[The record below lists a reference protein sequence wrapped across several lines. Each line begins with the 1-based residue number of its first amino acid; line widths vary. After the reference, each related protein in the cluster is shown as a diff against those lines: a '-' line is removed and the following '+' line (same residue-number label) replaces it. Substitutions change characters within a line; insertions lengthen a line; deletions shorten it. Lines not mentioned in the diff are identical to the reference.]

1 MMNLVTIDT
10 GTTNTRVML
19 WQNGKKIAKVARPV
33 GVKSTSITGSKDTL
47 HQTIKS
53 AIEELLK
60 TAQVELNSDVKFIAS
75 GMITSNLGLAEIPHQ
90 SAPVSMSDVAANM
103 EKILIPEVCS
113 QPIWFVPGVK
123 NSVRIITSE
132 NIDQMD
138 VMRGE
143 EVEAF
148 GALTQLQAKK
158 PFILVLPG
166 SHTKFIKIDE
176 DGKIAGSITSMAGE
190 LISLLTKDSILS
202 DSLEHNFSDELD
214 IKALTL
220 GAENCAKKGLGRA
233 AFTVRLLDL
242 YTNYT
247 RNQMANYLLGVVL
260 QNDVSAIKTTQA
272 FDINVDDTFIV
283 IGKPALRD
291 ALQVLLNNDDYFTGN
306 ILTIDVPEL
315 ASVGIMA
322 IAKMRN
328 II

>member
-1 MMNLVTIDT
+1 MNLVTIDT

-19 WQNGKKIAKVARPV
+19 WQDGKKVAKVVRSA

-53 AIEELLK
+53 AIDEILSEAK
-60 TAQVELNSDVKFIAS
+60 VTLNDDIKFIAS

-90 SAPVSMSDVAANM
+90 SAPVSMIDLATHMQQIV
-103 EKILIPEVCS
+103 IPEVCE

-123 NSVRIITSE
+123 NNVETITPD
-132 NIDQMD
+132 NVDQMD

-148 GALTQLQAKK
+148 GALTQLDAKK

-166 SHTKFIKIDE
+166 SHTKFIKINA
-176 DGKIAGSITSMAGE
+176 DGQIAGSITSMAGE

-202 DSLEHNFSDELD
+202 DSLGHDFSDELD
-214 IKALTL
+214 TETL
-220 GAENCAKKGLGRA
+220 LMGAKSCEKNGLGRA

-242 YTNYT
+242 YTDFT

-260 QNDVSAIKTTQA
+260 QNDVTAIKTTKA
-272 FDINVDDTFIV
+272 FSLNKDDTFV
-283 IGKPALRD
+283 VLGKPALRD
-291 ALQVLLNNDDYFTGN
+291 ALETLLNHDEYFTGDV
-306 ILTIDVPEL
+306 LTIDVPEL
-315 ASVGIMA
+315 ASVGIME

>member
-1 MMNLVTIDT
+1 MNLVTIDT

-19 WQNGKKIAKVARPV
+19 WQDGKKIAKVARPV

-53 AIEELLK
+53 AIDELLT

-90 SAPVSMSDVAANM
+90 SAPVSMSDLAANM
-103 EKILIPEVCS
+103 EKIMIPEVCS

-123 NSVRIITSE
+123 NNVQTITSE

-166 SHTKFIKIDE
+166 SHTKFIN
-176 DGKIAGSITSMAGE
+176 ITSMAGE

-202 DSLEHNFSDELD
+202 DSLKHNFSDELD
-214 IKALTL
+214 VKTLAL
-220 GAENCAKKGLGRA
+220 GAESCAKNGLGRA

-260 QNDVSAIKTTQA
+260 QNDVTAIKTTQA
-272 FDINVDDTFIV
+272 FDINADDTFVV

-322 IAKMRN
+322 IAKMRD

>member
-1 MMNLVTIDT
+1 MNLVTIDT

-19 WQNGKKIAKVARPV
+19 WQDGKKIAKVARPV

-53 AIEELLK
+53 AIDELLT

-90 SAPVSMSDVAANM
+90 SAPVSMSDLAANM
-103 EKILIPEVCS
+103 EKIMIPEVCS

-123 NSVRIITSE
+123 NNE

-202 DSLEHNFSDELD
+202 DSLKHNFSDELD
-214 IKALTL
+214 VKTLAL
-220 GAENCAKKGLGRA
+220 GAESCAKNGLGRA

-260 QNDVSAIKTTQA
+260 QNDVTAIKTTQA
-272 FDINVDDTFIV
+272 FDINADDTFVV

-322 IAKMRN
+322 IAKMRD